1 MEKEEI
7 QRKIVEKGRE
17 ADGMK
22 GDLRAQED
30 ANQKELDQKLA
41 HERHISELGI
51 ELDKE
56 NEINQGRKEGIYQC
70 NSA

>member
-17 ADGMK
+17 SESMK
-22 GDLRAQED
+22 GDLRGHED
-30 ANQKELDQKLA
+30 VNQKQLDQKLA
-41 HERHISELGI
+41 HERHISELKI

-56 NEINQGRKEGIYQC
+56 NEIN
-70 NSA
+70 